1 MLQSVTGKH
10 CTWITFKQW
19 NFEMQYNNQSIA
31 ASCSF
36 AKDMPINY
44 VTYNTNTAMVEAK
57 INPMKHQLHYA

>member
-1 MLQSVTGKH
+1 
-10 CTWITFKQW
+10 
-19 NFEMQYNNQSIA
+19 MQYNNRSIA

-57 INPMKHQLHYA
+57 INLSKHQLHYA